1 VVRVGALAN
10 CNSEGIAYAFL
21 DKMFNRFGIIV
32 EVFTDHGTKY

>member
-21 DKMFNRFGIIV
+21 DKMFNRFGVPV
-32 EVFTDHGTKY
+32 EVLTDQGTEY